1 LFNAPRLRR
10 REMTYED
17 LREKIRRRE
26 ARAGVAGLGYV
37 GLPLA
42 MAYVHAG
49 YAVIGY
55 DVDADK
61 VASLQAGR
69 SYIGDVADE
78 QVAAAVAN
86 GTFAATT
93 DAARLGEADVVAICV
108 PTPLTAQKEP
118 DLSFLSDTAETLS
131 AYLRPGQ
138 LVVVESTVYPGAT
151 REVVLPILQ
160 KSGLA
165 AGRDFWLA
173 FSPERVD
180 PGNKAFPLKEIPTVV
195 GGVDDA
201 AAQLAVA
208 FYEPV
213 VNEVIEVSSAEAAEM
228 SKLLENTYRAV
239 NVALVNELKV
249 ICHEMG
255 LDVFEVIDAAATKP
269 YGFQKF
275 VPGPGVGGHCIPL
288 DPYYLAWRA
297 RELGHESRFVELA
310 GRVNDEMP
318 AYVVSRLEDALRVR
332 GTDLTGASVLV
343 LGVAYK
349 ANVDDLRESP
359 ALVVIDILRERGA
372 DVAYHDPYAPALP
385 KTRKYDFGLTSADLG
400 PEAIRNFD
408 AVVITTDHTGVD
420 YDMVF
425 REARLVV
432 DGRGVARRL
441 GYAGDNVVTA

>member
-1 LFNAPRLRR
+1 
-10 REMTYED
+10 MTYDD
-17 LREKIRRRE
+17 LRAKIGRRE

-42 MAYVHAG
+42 MAYVRAG
-49 YAVIGY
+49 YRVVGY
-55 DVDADK
+55 DIDADK
-61 VASLQAGR
+61 IASLRAGR
-69 SYIGDVADE
+69 SYIGDVADDE
-78 QVAAAVAN
+78 VAAAVA
-86 GTFAATT
+86 GGAFAATT
-93 DAARLGEADVVAICV
+93 DAARLREADVIAICV
-108 PTPLTAQKEP
+108 PTPLTADKEP
-118 DLSFLSDTAETLS
+118 DLSFLTDTATTL
-131 AYLRPGQ
+131 AAQLRPGQ
-138 LVVVESTVYPGAT
+138 LVIVESTVYPGAT
-151 REVVLPILQ
+151 REVVLPILE
-160 KSGLA
+160 KSGLV

-180 PGNKAFPLKEIPTVV
+180 PGNKEFPVNKIPTVV

-201 AAQLAVA
+201 AARLAVA

-213 VNEVIEVSSAEAAEM
+213 VSEVTKVSSAEAAEM

-239 NVALVNELKV
+239 NIALVNELKV
-249 ICHEMG
+249 ICHRLG

-297 RELGHESRFVELA
+297 RQAAHDSRFVELA

-318 AYVVSRLEDALRVR
+318 AYVVLRLEQALDARGLKLPGARV
-332 GTDLTGASVLV
+332 LI

-349 ANVDDLRESP
+349 ADVDDLRESP
-359 ALVVIDILRERGA
+359 ALVIIDLLRTRGA

-385 KTRKYDFGLTSADLG
+385 KTRKYDFGLTSTPLTAETLK
-400 PEAIRNFD
+400 AYD
-408 AVVITTDHTGVD
+408 AVVVATDHAALD
-420 YDMVF
+420 YDLIF

-432 DGRGVARRL
+432 DARGVARRL

>member
-1 LFNAPRLRR
+1 
-10 REMTYED
+10 MTYEELID
-17 LREKIRRRE
+17 KIRSRD
-26 ARAGVAGLGYV
+26 ASAAVVGLGYV

-42 MAYVHAG
+42 LAYVDAG
-49 YAVIGY
+49 YRVIGY
-55 DVDADK
+55 DVDGDK
-61 VASLQAGR
+61 IANLQAGS

-78 QVAAAVAN
+78 QVAAAVAR
-86 GTFAATT
+86 GAFAPTT
-93 DAARLGEADVVAICV
+93 DPARLGEADVVAICV
-108 PTPLTAQKEP
+108 PTPLTADKEP
-118 DLSFLSDTAETLS
+118 DLSFLADTAETLS
-131 AYLRPGQ
+131 ARLRPGQ

-151 REVVLPILQ
+151 RELVLPILE

-195 GGVDDA
+195 GGLDA
-201 AAQLAVA
+201 AAAELTAA

-213 VNEVIEVSSAEAAEM
+213 VSEVIKVSSAEAAEM

-239 NVALVNELKV
+239 NIALVNELKV
-249 ICHEMG
+249 ICDKMG
-255 LDVFEVIDAAATKP
+255 LDAFEVIEAAASKP

-275 VPGPGVGGHCIPL
+275 APGPGVGGHCIPL

-297 RELGHESRFVELA
+297 RQLGHESRFVELA

-318 AYVVSRLEDALRVR
+318 EYVVSRLEGALGER
-332 GTDLTGASVLV
+332 GLKLSGARVLV

-359 ALVVIDILRERGA
+359 ALVVIDLLRKRGA

-385 KTRKYDFGLTSADLG
+385 KTRKYDFGLASTPLDAETLKDY
-400 PEAIRNFD
+400 D
-408 AVVITTDHTGVD
+408 AVVVTTDHTGVD

-432 DGRGVARRL
+432 DARGVARRH

>member
-1 LFNAPRLRR
+1 
-10 REMTYED
+10 MTYEELID
-17 LREKIRRRE
+17 KIRSRD
-26 ARAGVAGLGYV
+26 ASAAVVGLGYV

-42 MAYVHAG
+42 LAYVNAG
-49 YAVIGY
+49 YRVIGY
-55 DVDADK
+55 DVDGDK
-61 VASLQAGR
+61 IASLQAGR

-78 QVAAAVAN
+78 QVAAAVAR
-86 GTFAATT
+86 GAFAPTT
-93 DAARLGEADVVAICV
+93 DPARLGEADVVAICV
-108 PTPLTAQKEP
+108 PTPLTADKEP
-118 DLSFLSDTAETLS
+118 DLSFLADTAETLS
-131 AYLRPGQ
+131 ARLRPGQ

-151 REVVLPILQ
+151 RELVLPILE

-195 GGVDDA
+195 GGLDA
-201 AAQLAVA
+201 AAAELTAA

-213 VNEVIEVSSAEAAEM
+213 VSEVIKVSSAEAAEM

-239 NVALVNELKV
+239 NIALVNELKV
-249 ICHEMG
+249 ICDKMG
-255 LDVFEVIDAAATKP
+255 LDAFEVIEAAASKP

-275 VPGPGVGGHCIPL
+275 APGPGVGGHCIPL

-297 RELGHESRFVELA
+297 RQLGHESRFVELA

-318 AYVVSRLEDALRVR
+318 EYVVSRLEGALGER
-332 GTDLTGASVLV
+332 GLKLSGARVLV

-359 ALVVIDILRERGA
+359 ALVVIDLLRKRGA

-385 KTRKYDFGLTSADLG
+385 KTRKYDFGLASTPLDAETLKDY
-400 PEAIRNFD
+400 D
-408 AVVITTDHTGVD
+408 AVVVTTDHTGVD

-432 DGRGVARRL
+432 DARGVARRL

>member
-1 LFNAPRLRR
+1 
-10 REMTYED
+10 MTCEELLD
-17 LREKIRRRE
+17 KIRSRD
-26 ARAGVAGLGYV
+26 ASAAVVGLGYV

-42 MAYVHAG
+42 LAYVDAG
-49 YAVIGY
+49 YRVIGY
-55 DVDADK
+55 DVDGDK
-61 VASLQAGR
+61 IASLQAGR

-78 QVAAAVAN
+78 QVAAAVAR
-86 GTFAATT
+86 GAFTPTT
-93 DAARLGEADVVAICV
+93 DPARLGEADVVAICV
-108 PTPLTAQKEP
+108 PTPLTADKEP
-118 DLSFLSDTAETLS
+118 DLSFLADTAETLS
-131 AYLRPGQ
+131 ARLRPGQ

-151 REVVLPILQ
+151 RELVLPILE

-180 PGNKAFPLKEIPTVV
+180 PGNKAFPLRKIPTVV
-195 GGVDDA
+195 GGVDGA
-201 AAQLAVA
+201 AAELAAA

-213 VNEVIEVSSAEAAEM
+213 VSEVIKVSSAEAAEM

-239 NVALVNELKV
+239 NIALVNELKV
-249 ICHEMG
+249 ICDKMG
-255 LDVFEVIDAAATKP
+255 LDAFEVIEAAASKP

-275 VPGPGVGGHCIPL
+275 APGPGVGGHCIPL

-297 RELGHESRFVELA
+297 RQFGHESRFVELA

-318 AYVVSRLEDALRVR
+318 EYVVSRLEGAL
-332 GTDLTGASVLV
+332 GACGLKLAGARVLV

-359 ALVVIDILRERGA
+359 ALVVIDLLRKRDA

-385 KTRKYDFGLTSADLG
+385 KTRKYDFGLASTPLDAETLKDY
-400 PEAIRNFD
+400 D
-408 AVVITTDHTGVD
+408 AVVVTTDHTGVD

-432 DGRGVARRL
+432 DARGVARRL

>member
-1 LFNAPRLRR
+1 
-10 REMTYED
+10 MTYEELID
-17 LREKIRRRE
+17 KIRSRD
-26 ARAGVAGLGYV
+26 ASAAVVGLGYV

-42 MAYVHAG
+42 LAYVDAG
-49 YAVIGY
+49 YRVIGY
-55 DVDADK
+55 DVDGDK
-61 VASLQAGR
+61 IASLQAGR

-78 QVAAAVAN
+78 QVAAAVAR
-86 GTFAATT
+86 GAFAPTT
-93 DAARLGEADVVAICV
+93 DPARLGEADVVAICV
-108 PTPLTAQKEP
+108 PTPLTADKEP
-118 DLSFLSDTAETLS
+118 DLSFLADTAETLS
-131 AYLRPGQ
+131 ARLRPGQ

-151 REVVLPILQ
+151 RELVLPILE

-195 GGVDDA
+195 GGLDA
-201 AAQLAVA
+201 AAAELTAA

-213 VNEVIEVSSAEAAEM
+213 VSEVIKVSSAEAAEM

-239 NVALVNELKV
+239 NIALVNELKV
-249 ICHEMG
+249 ICDKMG
-255 LDVFEVIDAAATKP
+255 LDAFEVIEAAASKP

-275 VPGPGVGGHCIPL
+275 APGPGVGGHCIPL

-297 RELGHESRFVELA
+297 RQLGHESRFVELA

-318 AYVVSRLEDALRVR
+318 EYVVSRLEGALGER
-332 GTDLTGASVLV
+332 GLKLSGARVLV

-359 ALVVIDILRERGA
+359 ALVVIDLLRKRGA

-385 KTRKYDFGLTSADLG
+385 KTRKYDFGLASTPLDAETLKDY
-400 PEAIRNFD
+400 D
-408 AVVITTDHTGVD
+408 AVVVTTDHTGVD

-432 DGRGVARRL
+432 DARGVARRH

>member
-1 LFNAPRLRR
+1 
-10 REMTYED
+10 MTYDD
-17 LREKIRRRE
+17 LRAKIGRRE

-49 YAVIGY
+49 YRVVGY
-55 DVDADK
+55 DIDADK
-61 VASLQAGR
+61 IASLRAGR
-69 SYIGDVADE
+69 SYIGDVADDE
-78 QVAAAVAN
+78 VAAAVA
-86 GTFAATT
+86 GGAFAATT
-93 DAARLGEADVVAICV
+93 DPARLREADVIAICV
-108 PTPLTAQKEP
+108 PTPLTADKEP
-118 DLSFLSDTAETLS
+118 DLSFLVDTATTL
-131 AYLRPGQ
+131 AAQLRPGQ
-138 LVVVESTVYPGAT
+138 LVIVESTVYPGAT
-151 REVVLPILQ
+151 RGVVLPILQ
-160 KSGLA
+160 KSGLV

-180 PGNKAFPLKEIPTVV
+180 PGNKEFPVNKIPTVV

-201 AAQLAVA
+201 AARLAVA

-213 VNEVIEVSSAEAAEM
+213 VSEVTKVSSAEAAEM

-239 NVALVNELKV
+239 NIALVNELKV
-249 ICHEMG
+249 ICHRLG

-297 RELGHESRFVELA
+297 RQAAHESRFVELA

-318 AYVVSRLEDALRVR
+318 AYVVSRLEQALGARGLKLPGARV
-332 GTDLTGASVLV
+332 LI

-349 ANVDDLRESP
+349 ADVDDLRESP
-359 ALVVIDILRERGA
+359 ALVIIDLLRTRGA

-385 KTRKYDFGLTSADLG
+385 KTRKYDFGLTSTPLTAETLK
-400 PEAIRNFD
+400 AYD
-408 AVVITTDHTGVD
+408 AVVVATDHAALD
-420 YDMVF
+420 YDLIF

-432 DGRGVARRL
+432 DARGVARRL

>member
-1 LFNAPRLRR
+1 
-10 REMTYED
+10 MTYEKLID
-17 LREKIRRRE
+17 KIRSRD
-26 ARAGVAGLGYV
+26 ASAAVVGLGYV

-42 MAYVHAG
+42 LAYVDAG
-49 YAVIGY
+49 YRVIGY
-55 DVDADK
+55 DVDGDK
-61 VASLQAGR
+61 IASLQAGS

-78 QVAAAVAN
+78 QVAAAVAR
-86 GTFAATT
+86 GAFAPTT
-93 DAARLGEADVVAICV
+93 DPARLGEADVVAICV
-108 PTPLTAQKEP
+108 PTPLTVDKEP
-118 DLSFLSDTAETLS
+118 DLSFLADTAETLS
-131 AYLRPGQ
+131 ARLRPGQ
-138 LVVVESTVYPGAT
+138 RVVVESTVYPGAT
-151 REVVLPILQ
+151 REVVLPILE

-195 GGVDDA
+195 GGLDA
-201 AAQLAVA
+201 AAAELAAA

-213 VNEVIEVSSAEAAEM
+213 VSEVIKVSSAEAAEM

-239 NVALVNELKV
+239 NIALVNELKV
-249 ICHEMG
+249 ICDKMG
-255 LDVFEVIDAAATKP
+255 LDVFEVIEAAASKP

-275 VPGPGVGGHCIPL
+275 APGPGVGGHCIPL

-297 RELGHESRFVELA
+297 RRLGHESRFVELA

-318 AYVVSRLEDALRVR
+318 EYVVSRLEGALDER
-332 GTDLTGASVLV
+332 GLKLAGARVLV

-359 ALVVIDILRERGA
+359 ALVVIDLLRKRGA

-385 KTRKYDFGLTSADLG
+385 KTRKYDFGLASTPLDAETLKDY
-400 PEAIRNFD
+400 D
-408 AVVITTDHTGVD
+408 AVVVTTAHTGVD

-432 DGRGVARRL
+432 DARGVARRL

>member
-1 LFNAPRLRR
+1 
-10 REMTYED
+10 MTYEKLID
-17 LREKIRRRE
+17 KIRSRD
-26 ARAGVAGLGYV
+26 ANAAVVGLGYV

-42 MAYVHAG
+42 LAYVDAG
-49 YAVIGY
+49 YRVIGY
-55 DVDADK
+55 DVDGDK
-61 VASLQAGR
+61 IASLQAGR

-78 QVAAAVAN
+78 QVAAAVAR
-86 GTFAATT
+86 GAFAPTT
-93 DAARLGEADVVAICV
+93 DPARLGEADVVAICV
-108 PTPLTAQKEP
+108 PTPLTADKEP
-118 DLSFLSDTAETLS
+118 DLSFLADTAETLS
-131 AYLRPGQ
+131 ARLRPGQ

-151 REVVLPILQ
+151 RELVLPILE

-165 AGRDFWLA
+165 TGRDFWLA

-180 PGNKAFPLKEIPTVV
+180 PGNKAFPLKEIPTLV
-195 GGVDDA
+195 GGLDA
-201 AAQLAVA
+201 AAGELAAA

-213 VNEVIEVSSAEAAEM
+213 VSEVIKVSSAEAAEM

-239 NVALVNELKV
+239 NIALVNELKV
-249 ICHEMG
+249 ICDKMG
-255 LDVFEVIDAAATKP
+255 LDVFEVIEAAASKP

-275 VPGPGVGGHCIPL
+275 APGPGVGGHCIPL

-297 RELGHESRFVELA
+297 RQFGHESRFVELA

-318 AYVVSRLEDALRVR
+318 EYVVSRLEGALGER
-332 GTDLTGASVLV
+332 GLKLAGARVLV

-359 ALVVIDILRERGA
+359 ALVVIDLLLKRDA
-372 DVAYHDPYAPALP
+372 DIAYHDPYAPVLP
-385 KTRKYDFGLTSADLG
+385 KTRKYDFGLASTPLDAETLKDY
-400 PEAIRNFD
+400 D
-408 AVVITTDHTGVD
+408 AVVVTTDHTGVD

-432 DGRGVARRL
+432 DARGVARRL

>member
-1 LFNAPRLRR
+1 
-10 REMTYED
+10 MTYEELID
-17 LREKIRRRE
+17 KIRSRD
-26 ARAGVAGLGYV
+26 ASAAVVGLGYV

-42 MAYVHAG
+42 LAYVDAG
-49 YAVIGY
+49 YRVIGY
-55 DVDADK
+55 DVDGDK
-61 VASLQAGR
+61 IANLQAGH

-78 QVAAAVAN
+78 QVAAAVAR
-86 GTFAATT
+86 GAFAPTT
-93 DAARLGEADVVAICV
+93 DPARLGEADVVAICV
-108 PTPLTAQKEP
+108 PTPLTVDKEP
-118 DLSFLSDTAETLS
+118 DLSFLADTAETLS
-131 AYLRPGQ
+131 ARLRPGQ

-151 REVVLPILQ
+151 RELVLPILE

-180 PGNKAFPLKEIPTVV
+180 PGNKDFPLRKIPTVV
-195 GGVDDA
+195 GGVDGA
-201 AAQLAVA
+201 AAELAAA

-213 VNEVIEVSSAEAAEM
+213 VSEVIKVSSAEAAEM

-239 NVALVNELKV
+239 NIALVNELKV
-249 ICHEMG
+249 ICDKMG
-255 LDVFEVIDAAATKP
+255 LDAFEVIEASASKP

-275 VPGPGVGGHCIPL
+275 APGPGVGGHCIPL

-297 RELGHESRFVELA
+297 RQLGHESRFVELA

-318 AYVVSRLEDALRVR
+318 EYVVSRLEGALGAR
-332 GTDLTGASVLV
+332 GLKLAGARVLV

-359 ALVVIDILRERGA
+359 ALVVIDLLRKRGA

-385 KTRKYDFGLTSADLG
+385 KTRKYDFGLASTPLDAETLKDY
-400 PEAIRNFD
+400 D
-408 AVVITTDHTGVD
+408 AVVVTTDHTGVD

-425 REARLVV
+425 RGARLVV
-432 DGRGVARRL
+432 DARGVARRL

>member
-1 LFNAPRLRR
+1 MIF
-10 REMTYED
+10 ED
-17 LREKIRRRE
+17 LMGKIRSRD
-26 ARAGVAGLGYV
+26 ANAAVVGLGYV

-42 MAYVHAG
+42 LAYVDAG
-49 YAVIGY
+49 YRVIGY
-55 DVDADK
+55 DVDPDK
-61 VASLQAGR
+61 IEKLVAGR
-69 SYIGDVADE
+69 SYIGDVTDE
-78 QVAAAVAN
+78 QVAAAVAE
-86 GTFAATT
+86 GAFAPTT
-93 DAARLGEADVVAICV
+93 DPARLGEADVVAICV
-108 PTPLTAQKEP
+108 PTPLTADKEP
-118 DLSFLSDTAETLS
+118 DLTFLGDTAATLS
-131 AYLRPGQ
+131 AHLRPGQ

-151 REVVLPILQ
+151 RGFVLPLLEQ
-160 KSGLA
+160 SGLA

-195 GGVDDA
+195 GGIDA
-201 AAQLAVA
+201 AAMELAAA

-213 VNEVIEVSSAEAAEM
+213 VTEVIKVSSAEAAET

-239 NVALVNELKV
+239 NIALVNELKV
-249 ICHEMG
+249 MCDKMG
-255 LDVFEVIDAAATKP
+255 LDVFEVIEAAASKP

-275 VPGPGVGGHCIPL
+275 APGPGVGGHCIPL

-297 RELGHESRFVELA
+297 RQFDHESRFVELA

-318 AYVVSRLEDALRVR
+318 EYVVLRLEEALGERGVKLADAR
-332 GTDLTGASVLV
+332 VLV

-359 ALVVIDILRERGA
+359 ALVVIDLLRNRGV

-385 KTRKYDFGLTSADLG
+385 RTRKYDFGLTSAEFEPG
-400 PEAIRNFD
+400 AVREYD
-408 AVVITTDHTGVD
+408 AVVIATDHTGVD
-420 YDMVF
+420 YDMLF

-432 DGRGVARRL
+432 DARGIARRL

>member
-1 LFNAPRLRR
+1 
-10 REMTYED
+10 MTYEKLID
-17 LREKIRRRE
+17 KIRSRD
-26 ARAGVAGLGYV
+26 ASAAVVGLGYV

-42 MAYVHAG
+42 LAYVDAG
-49 YAVIGY
+49 YRVIGY
-55 DVDADK
+55 DVDGDK
-61 VASLQAGR
+61 IASLQAGS

-78 QVAAAVAN
+78 QVAAAVAR
-86 GTFAATT
+86 GAFAPTT
-93 DAARLGEADVVAICV
+93 DPARLGEADVVAICV
-108 PTPLTAQKEP
+108 PTPLTADKEP
-118 DLSFLSDTAETLS
+118 DLSFLADTAETLS
-131 AYLRPGQ
+131 ARLRPGQ

-151 REVVLPILQ
+151 RELVLPILK

-195 GGVDDA
+195 GGLDA
-201 AAQLAVA
+201 AAAELAAA

-213 VNEVIEVSSAEAAEM
+213 VSEVIKVSSAEAAEM

-239 NVALVNELKV
+239 NIALVNELKV
-249 ICHEMG
+249 ICDKMG
-255 LDVFEVIDAAATKP
+255 LDAFEIIEAAASKP

-275 VPGPGVGGHCIPL
+275 APGPGVGGHCIPL

-297 RELGHESRFVELA
+297 RQFGHESRFVELA

-318 AYVVSRLEDALRVR
+318 EYVVSRLEGALGAR
-332 GTDLTGASVLV
+332 GLKLAGARVLV

-359 ALVVIDILRERGA
+359 ALVIIDLLRKRGA

-385 KTRKYDFGLTSADLG
+385 KTRKYDFGLASTPLDAETLKDY
-400 PEAIRNFD
+400 D
-408 AVVITTDHTGVD
+408 AVVVTTDHTGVD

-432 DGRGVARRL
+432 DARGVARRL
-441 GYAGDNVVTA
+441 GYTGDNVVTA

>member
-1 LFNAPRLRR
+1 
-10 REMTYED
+10 MTYEELID
-17 LREKIRRRE
+17 KIRSGD
-26 ARAGVAGLGYV
+26 ASAAVVGLGYV

-42 MAYVHAG
+42 LAYVDAG
-49 YAVIGY
+49 YRVIGY
-55 DVDADK
+55 DVDGDK
-61 VASLQAGR
+61 IASLQAGR

-78 QVAAAVAN
+78 QVAAAVARDA
-86 GTFAATT
+86 FAPTT
-93 DAARLGEADVVAICV
+93 DPARLGEADVVAICV
-108 PTPLTAQKEP
+108 PTPLTADKEP
-118 DLSFLSDTAETLS
+118 DLSFLADTAETLS
-131 AYLRPGQ
+131 ARLRPGQ
-138 LVVVESTVYPGAT
+138 LVVVESTVYPGTT
-151 REVVLPILQ
+151 REVVLPILE

-180 PGNKAFPLKEIPTVV
+180 PGNKDFPLRKIPTVV
-195 GGVDDA
+195 GGLDA
-201 AAQLAVA
+201 AAAELAAA

-213 VNEVIEVSSAEAAEM
+213 VSEVIKVSSAEAAEM

-239 NVALVNELKV
+239 NIALVNELKV
-249 ICHEMG
+249 ICDKMG
-255 LDVFEVIDAAATKP
+255 LDVFEVIEAAASKP

-275 VPGPGVGGHCIPL
+275 APGPGVGGHCIPL

-297 RELGHESRFVELA
+297 RQFGHESRFVELA

-318 AYVVSRLEDALRVR
+318 EYVVSRLEGALGARGLKLAGARV
-332 GTDLTGASVLV
+332 LM

-359 ALVVIDILRERGA
+359 ALVIIDLLRKRGA

-385 KTRKYDFGLTSADLG
+385 KTRKYDFGLASTPLDAETLKDY
-400 PEAIRNFD
+400 D
-408 AVVITTDHTGVD
+408 AVVVTTDHTGVD

-432 DGRGVARRL
+432 DARGVARRL

>member
-1 LFNAPRLRR
+1 MRVRSTA
-10 REMTYED
+10 MTYEELID
-17 LREKIRRRE
+17 KIRSGD
-26 ARAGVAGLGYV
+26 ASAAVVGLGYV

-42 MAYVHAG
+42 LAYVDAG
-49 YAVIGY
+49 YRVIGY
-55 DVDADK
+55 DVDGDK
-61 VASLQAGR
+61 IARLQAGR

-78 QVAAAVAN
+78 QVAAAVAR
-86 GTFAATT
+86 GAFAPTT
-93 DAARLGEADVVAICV
+93 DPARLGEADVVAICV
-108 PTPLTAQKEP
+108 PTPLTVDKEP
-118 DLSFLSDTAETLS
+118 DLSYLIATAETLS
-131 AYLRPGQ
+131 ARLRPGQ

-151 REVVLPILQ
+151 RELILPVLE

-180 PGNKAFPLKEIPTVV
+180 PGNKDSPLRKIPTVV
-195 GGVDDA
+195 GGVDGA
-201 AAQLAVA
+201 AAELAAA

-213 VNEVIEVSSAEAAEM
+213 VSKVIKVSSAEAAEM

-239 NVALVNELKV
+239 NIALVNELKV
-249 ICHEMG
+249 ICDKMG
-255 LDVFEVIDAAATKP
+255 LDVFEVIEAAASKP
-269 YGFQKF
+269 YGFQRF
-275 VPGPGVGGHCIPL
+275 TPGPGVGGHCIPL

-297 RELGHESRFVELA
+297 RQLGHESRFVELA

-318 AYVVSRLEDALRVR
+318 EYVVSRLEGALGER
-332 GTDLTGASVLV
+332 GMKLAGARVLV

-359 ALVVIDILRERGA
+359 ALVVIDLLRKRDA

-385 KTRKYDFGLTSADLG
+385 KTRKYDFGLASTPLDAETLKDY
-400 PEAIRNFD
+400 D
-408 AVVITTDHTGVD
+408 AVVVTTDHTGVD

-432 DGRGVARRL
+432 DARGVARRL

>member
-1 LFNAPRLRR
+1 
-10 REMTYED
+10 MTYEELID
-17 LREKIRRRE
+17 KIRSRD
-26 ARAGVAGLGYV
+26 ASAAVVGLGYV

-42 MAYVHAG
+42 LAYVDAG
-49 YAVIGY
+49 YRVIGY
-55 DVDADK
+55 DVDGDK
-61 VASLQAGR
+61 IANLQAGH

-78 QVAAAVAN
+78 QVAAAVAR
-86 GTFAATT
+86 GAFAPTT
-93 DAARLGEADVVAICV
+93 DPARLGEADVVAICV
-108 PTPLTAQKEP
+108 PTPLTVDKEP
-118 DLSFLSDTAETLS
+118 DLSFLADTAETLS
-131 AYLRPGQ
+131 ARLRPGQ

-151 REVVLPILQ
+151 RELVLPILE

-180 PGNKAFPLKEIPTVV
+180 PGNKDFPLRKIPTVV
-195 GGVDDA
+195 GGVDGA
-201 AAQLAVA
+201 AAELAAA

-213 VNEVIEVSSAEAAEM
+213 VSEVIKVSSAEAAEM

-239 NVALVNELKV
+239 NIALVNELKV
-249 ICHEMG
+249 ICDKMG
-255 LDVFEVIDAAATKP
+255 LDVFEVIEAAASKP

-275 VPGPGVGGHCIPL
+275 APGPGVGGHCIPL

-297 RELGHESRFVELA
+297 RQLGHESRFVELA

-318 AYVVSRLEDALRVR
+318 EYVVSRLEGALGAR
-332 GTDLTGASVLV
+332 GLKLAGARVLV

-359 ALVVIDILRERGA
+359 ALVVIDLLRKRGA

-385 KTRKYDFGLTSADLG
+385 KTRKYDFGLASTPLDAETLKDY
-400 PEAIRNFD
+400 D
-408 AVVITTDHTGVD
+408 AVVVTTDHTGVD

-432 DGRGVARRL
+432 DARGVARRL